1 MVSKAFYI
9 RVSTANVSSFGWL
22 FTPRQCRDIKKY
34 RWTPAGASGL
44 ARGVRSVMPLPSD
57 LPLPTWLARS
67 LKVPEE
73 TAFTTVVRLTGLGSD
88 PEAMAEAETQQ
99 LVLLMQSCS
108 HDAPYG
114 EYFRIQVGHSF
125 AAVRL
130 GRCLYSSYGPVSSV
144 EFGGDLDLLEGGE
157 GHGAQAMGLRAV
169 GEASALGTHG
179 ATQHHRGSDHRG
191 LPEGARGPGAVH
203 PPGGRGGE
211 LSAKRIVSANQTGL
225 TGTVCRP

>member
-1 MVSKAFYI
+1 MDIFHKDICPRLRPGALLVLPIFEEVAQGALACSLLRLLKEKHMVSKAFYI

-130 GRCLYSSYGPVSSV
+130 GRCLYSSYGPVSSI
-144 EFGGDLDLLEGGE
+144 
-157 GHGAQAMGLRAV
+157 
-169 GEASALGTHG
+169 
-179 ATQHHRGSDHRG
+179 
-191 LPEGARGPGAVH
+191 
-203 PPGGRGGE
+203 
-211 LSAKRIVSANQTGL
+211 RIRR
-225 TGTVCRP
+225 RP